1 MEDLILE
8 EVRRDVFKN
17 PKPTIDMDYL
27 YSVKKQLQEF
37 ADETNTKLKK
47 NVYQNYSLFIESS
60 REIST
65 LKEEMR
71 QLNSLLE
78 QQQSSMNKLLDQ
90 LNKSPIIQP
99 TIERPKVDPFRLEL
113 DEVEAS
119 EVEAEMLPAWFTKS
133 PEDFDVLI
141 AQRNL
146 REAVELSQKVRDHFE
161 QYPKCCDNNQTDLKN
176 KIDSRLQELV
186 SIICSELQPVT
197 DRSVQGGPRSSIES
211 IQLLRELGL
220 ASKAVKLYLDQRS
233 SVLRFVIGQQR
244 VESITTLQFMKQIC
258 SIFFHNTKETC
269 NEFRQAF
276 ELDKYVSS
284 ALEEC
289 SEMFDTDSNGNSN
302 DTLQFDQVRPV
313 YLSTHPIIDNDVSP
327 INMSN
332 NVDISSQILSHHTER
347 VVENSFAPVRTTSNA
362 FLNLSTYA
370 CLTYWITQ
378 EFENFIKLYRKHLF
392 NSANTQMPVSV
403 VAESIYY
410 LRNQCSS
417 MKGHW
422 MIDLNSSI
430 DRELGEQIRKIIEDS
445 GNKLVASIGDLNAKE
460 NWQPQQFQ
468 NKAQMTRF
476 FEEMNDVG
484 LETMPKYIFSDLKLH
499 FTTCKTEFARYYL
512 KTVQDLTKL
521 STASNKDHI
530 DRVLAMAFELEM
542 KHVVEALSKAKIQ
555 SKIRFIM
562 SNSNFLFKVADV
574 ANELYISTTKSR
586 SLNCKRL
593 ITLQEKYQNLIKTKA
608 ATMMASMN

>member
-37 ADETNTKLKK
+37 ADETNTQLKK

-65 LKEEMR
+65 LKGEMR

-90 LNKSPIIQP
+90 LNKSPFIQP
-99 TIERPKVDPFRLEL
+99 TIERPKIDPFRLEL

-119 EVEAEMLPAWFTKS
+119 EVEAEMLPSWFTKS

-146 REAVELSQKVRDHFE
+146 REAVELSQKIRDHFE

-186 SIICSELQPVT
+186 NIICSELQPVT

-233 SVLRFVIGQQR
+233 SVLRFVLGQQR
-244 VESITTLQFMKQIC
+244 IELITTLQFMKQIC

-269 NEFRQAF
+269 NEFKQAF
-276 ELDKYVSS
+276 ELDRHVSS

-289 SEMFDTDSNGNSN
+289 TEMLDIQSNGESN
-302 DTLQFDQVRPV
+302 ETLLFDQVRPI
-313 YLSTHPIIDNDVSP
+313 YLSTHPIVDSEISP
-327 INMSN
+327 GTMGN

-347 VVENSFAPVRTTSNA
+347 VVENSFAPVKTTSNA
-362 FLNLSTYA
+362 FFNLSTHA

-392 NSANTQMPVSV
+392 SSSSQMPVSV

-410 LRNQCSS
+410 LRNQCST
-417 MKGHW
+417 MRCHW

-445 GNKLVASIGDLNAKE
+445 GNKLVASIEELNSKE

-499 FTTCKTEFARYYL
+499 FTTCKTEFARHYL

-530 DRVLAMAFELEM
+530 DRVLAMTFELEM
-542 KHVVEALSKAKIQ
+542 KHVVDALNKAKMQ

-562 SNSNFLFKVADV
+562 SNSNFLFKVAEV
-574 ANELYISTTKSR
+574 ANELYTSTTKSR

-593 ITLQEKYQNLIKTKA
+593 VDLQEKYQSLIKTKA
-608 ATMMASMN
+608 SSLMASLG